1 MSQISRRS
9 LLYLLVPAVS
19 AQAAAPDRAAT
30 AARYER
36 LRQRYEELRLAGAD
50 LSSLADPIKDVRQA
64 VRSGDLQR
72 VNVLLDRLET
82 GLAALAPRRPADD
95 PARPPGGPLDQ
106 AAPRGGE
113 AGEYRVVEAIRASPA
128 YLKLVTARA
137 PRVAPDGAVGRNI
150 EGFSDVAA
158 QRDTIW
164 LLLRGLA
171 SGSAEDV
178 DATVRSLRYGFAHQ
192 TDRGNF
198 ANGRGASDK
207 KAAGVD
213 AFFLQA
219 FGRMYFLIG
228 ESPFRARFL
237 PPLDALKPRLARAM
251 AWLAANR
258 DELTRQDRHAT
269 NRLFFDALAF
279 TLSGEILGDPSLR
292 AIGESFTEAGL
303 GNQRDDGTYNE
314 HNGSDTSYQAVSI
327 LNVAGLLAHAPSAR
341 LKVQLAA
348 SLRRAI
354 AWERA
359 KVGADG
365 RIAVQG
371 NARTGLGQE
380 QFLGKVKEVNY
391 AEVALAFL
399 YAAII
404 EGDPGLERQGESI
417 IRYLEAHAT
426 AH

>member
-1 MSQISRRS
+1 MRRRS
-9 LLYLLVPAVS
+9 LLYLLLPATS
-19 AQAAAPDRAAT
+19 AHAAT
-30 AARYER
+30 PGQATVTARYER
-36 LRQRYEELRLAGAD
+36 VRQQYEALRRAGTD
-50 LSSLADPIKDVRQA
+50 LSSLADPIQEVRQA
-64 VRSGDLQR
+64 VRSGDLQK
-72 VNVLLDRLET
+72 VNALLDGIET
-82 GLAALAPRRPADD
+82 GLAALAPGRPAEV
-95 PARPPGGPLDQ
+95 PASLLGETSDQTVLLGGGD
-106 AAPRGGE
+106 
-113 AGEYRVVEAIRASPA
+113 GEYRIVQAIRASPT

-137 PRVAPDGAVGRNI
+137 PRIAPDGAVGRNI
-150 EGFSDVAA
+150 ERFSDVAA

-171 SGSAEDV
+171 TGSAEDV
-178 DATVRSLRYGFAHQ
+178 DATVRSLRFGFARQ

-198 ANGRGASDK
+198 ANQRGASDR
-207 KAAGVD
+207 KAVGVD

-219 FGRMYFLIG
+219 FGRMYLLIA
-228 ESPFRARFL
+228 ESPFHAQFL
-237 PPLDALKPRLARAM
+237 PALDALKPRLARAM

-279 TLSGEILGDPSLR
+279 TLNGEILDDPSLR
-292 AIGESFTEAGL
+292 AVGASFTEAGL
-303 GNQRDDGTYNE
+303 DNQRDDGTYNE
-314 HNGSDTSYQAVSI
+314 HNGFDTSYQAVST
-327 LNVAGLLAHAPSAR
+327 LNVAGLLAHAPTPRLRAR
-341 LKVQLAA
+341 LAE

-359 KVGADG
+359 RVSVDG
-365 RIAVQG
+365 RIEVRG

-380 QFLGKVKEVNY
+380 QFLGKAKDVNY

-404 EGDPGLERQGESI
+404 EDDPGLERQGESVA
-417 IRYLEAHAT
+417 RYLETRRT

>member
-1 MSQISRRS
+1 MRRRS
-9 LLYLLVPAVS
+9 LLYLLIPAAS
-19 AQAAAPDRAAT
+19 AHATTPDRAAIT
-30 AARYER
+30 ARYER
-36 LRQRYEELRLAGAD
+36 VRHQYEALQRSGAD
-50 LSSLADPIKDVRQA
+50 LSSLAEPIQRVRQA
-64 VRSGDLQR
+64 VRAGDLQR
-72 VNVLLDRLET
+72 VNALLDQIET
-82 GLAALAPRRPADD
+82 GLAALGPGRPAED
-95 PARPPGGPLDQ
+95 PARSPREILDPSPG
-106 AAPRGGE
+106 RGG
-113 AGEYRVVEAIRASPA
+113 GEYRVVQAIRASPA
-128 YLKLVTARA
+128 YLELVTARA

-150 EGFSDVAA
+150 ERFSDVAA

-171 SGSAEDV
+171 TGSAEDV

-192 TDRGNF
+192 TERGNF
-198 ANGRGASDK
+198 ANQRGASDQ
-207 KAAGVD
+207 KAVGVD

-219 FGRMYFLIG
+219 FGRMYLLIA
-228 ESPFRARFL
+228 ESPLSARFL
-237 PPLDALKPRLARAM
+237 PPLDALKPQLGRAM
-251 AWLAANR
+251 ARLAASR
-258 DELTRQDRHAT
+258 DELMRQDRHAT

-279 TLSGEILGDPSLR
+279 MLNGEILGDPSLR

-314 HNGSDTSYQAVSI
+314 HNGFDTSYQAVSI
-327 LNVAGLLAHAPSAR
+327 LNVAGLLAHAPTPRLKAR
-341 LKVQLAA
+341 LAE

-359 KVGADG
+359 RVSGDG
-365 RIAVQG
+365 RIEVQG

-380 QFLGKVKEVNY
+380 QFLGKAKDVNY

-404 EGDPGLERQGESI
+404 EGDPRLERQGESI
-417 IRYLEAHAT
+417 ARYLVTRET

>member
-1 MSQISRRS
+1 MPELRRRS
-9 LLYLLVPAVS
+9 LLYLLASAAS
-19 AQAAAPDRAAT
+19 AQAATPDRAAVT
-30 AARYER
+30 ARYER
-36 LRQRYEELRLAGAD
+36 VRQQYEALRRAGTDLSYLAG
-50 LSSLADPIKDVRQA
+50 PIQEVRQA
-64 VRSGDLQR
+64 VRSGDLQG
-72 VNVLLDRLET
+72 VNALLDRIEPE
-82 GLAALAPRRPADD
+82 LAALARGQ
-95 PARPPGGPLDQ
+95 PPEAPIHPHSELPSQ
-106 AAPRGGE
+106 AAPLGGGV
-113 AGEYRVVEAIRASPA
+113 GEYRVVQAIRASPA

-137 PRVAPDGAVGRNI
+137 PRVVPDGAVGRNI

-171 SGSAEDV
+171 TGSAEDV

-198 ANGRGASDK
+198 ANGRGASDR

-219 FGRMYFLIG
+219 FGRMYFLIA

-237 PPLDALKPRLARAM
+237 PPLEKLKPRLARAM

-279 TLSGEILGDPSLR
+279 TLNGEILGDVSLR
-292 AIGESFTEAGL
+292 VIGESFTEAGL
-303 GNQRDDGTYNE
+303 DNQRDDGTYNE

-327 LNVAGLLAHAPSAR
+327 LNVAGLLAHAPTPR
-341 LKVQLAA
+341 LKTRLAA

-359 KVGADG
+359 RIDPDG
-365 RIAVQG
+365 RIEVQG

-380 QFLGKVKEVNY
+380 QFLGKAKDVNY
-391 AEVALAFL
+391 AEVALGFL
-399 YAAII
+399 YAAIV

-417 IRYLEAHAT
+417 VRYLEAGGAGR
-426 AH
+426 